1 MVGIYSSKVVE
12 IFYNGHKNI
21 NFWFVVEQAQLYGA
35 GLEQLLF
42 TPRV

>member
-1 MVGIYSSKVVE
+1 MVGIYSSNVVE
-12 IFYNGHKNI
+12 ICFKGHKNI
-21 NFWFVVEQAQLYGA
+21 NFWFEVKQAQLYGA

>member
-12 IFYNGHKNI
+12 IFFKGYKNI
-21 NFWFVVEQAQLYGA
+21 NFWFEVEQAQLYGA
-35 GLEQLLF
+35 DHEQLLF

>member
-1 MVGIYSSKVVE
+1 MVGIYCSKVVE
-12 IFYNGHKNI
+12 IFFKGHKNI
-21 NFWFVVEQAQLYGA
+21 NIWFEMEQAQLYGA